1 MIKHRNARGWR
12 QAAKP
17 WLGKETR
24 SREPKILLRDAGYHS
39 SSSTALFHRPS
50 VTGWRILP
58 PNQPPGALGCHQFP
72 RRRFFSN
79 TPYSAPAL
87 QLVNAPALD
96 LQIKRAYKWFT
107 NHPNDLT
114 GFVMSMDSSGT
125 SVLMTFRSAGKQKW
139 QFSQFLPS
147 KSQSLQSMTARFQS
161 CQEVLPSLTCKFI
174 WGRIHDTVL
183 QERFFFFL
191 IHTLT
196 LRKMGKQAAGNQLP
210 TKLQGFTGA
219 MKQNIFNAGLQAL
232 FGCMDLP
239 RFCTSSP
246 FTPQGSPR
254 PPQFQQHH

>member
-1 MIKHRNARGWR
+1 MPEDGDKQLNPDREKKRG
-12 QAAKP
+12 AGNPKSCEKC
-17 WLGKETR
+17 WL
-24 SREPKILLRDAGYHS
+24 SLF
-39 SSSTALFHRPS
+39 LFHCSFP
-50 VTGWRILP
+50 
-58 PNQPPGALGCHQFP
+58 QAKCHRVENSPTKSTSWGIRMSPVSQEE
-72 RRRFFSN
+72 FFSN

-96 LQIKRAYKWFT
+96 LQVKRAYKWFT

-125 SVLMTFRSAGKQKW
+125 SVLVTFRSAGKQKW

-147 KSQSLQSMTARFQS
+147 KSQSLQSMTARFRS

-232 FGCMDLP
+232 SGCMDLP

-246 FTPQGSPR
+246 STPQGSPR